1 METNEAAFVENGP
14 SEDSTDLERGPQPTD
29 GEVQDNGISVV
40 DSTTHS
46 KLEGNSRYYYRNMA
60 IFCLSFFLIFGAFQ
74 PLQNL
79 QSSLNASLG
88 FVSLTVTYVFFI
100 ASTVFSPFLIKVFG
114 AKYVIVVTYAAHC
127 FYMVSNYYPEY
138 YTLIPG
144 SIALGLASGPLWSSA
159 AVYITSQADGVASVL
174 GKDSSKYISA
184 FTGVFFLTFFA
195 SSLVGNG
202 VSSAVLLPDAGGLY
216 LNMSNSADDS
226 EVACSLDGQA
236 ETSPWAFYL
245 LMSLFLVADIAALL
259 LALFGLSTTRK
270 RAFTTISCRRIATD
284 FKETFTGFIKAL
296 FTQRY
301 LLAAPLVAYQGFNM
315 GMLLGIFSKVRSCED
330 LLCIC

>member
-1 METNEAAFVENGP
+1 METNEVAFVENAP
-14 SEDSTDLERGPQPTD
+14 IEDSRDLERGPQQTD
-29 GEVQDNGISVV
+29 GEADNGISVV
-40 DSTTHS
+40 DSTARS
-46 KLEGNSRYYYRNMA
+46 KLEGNPRYYYRNMA
-60 IFCLSFFLIFGAFQ
+60 IFCLSFFLIFGTFQ

-88 FVSLTVTYVFFI
+88 FASLTVIYVFFI
-100 ASTVFSPFLIKVFG
+100 SSTVFSPFLIKVFG
-114 AKYVIVVTYAAHC
+114 AKYVIVATYAAHC
-127 FYMVSNYYPEY
+127 FYMISNYYPEY

-195 SSLVGNG
+195 SAWVGNG
-202 VSSAVLLPDAGGLY
+202 VSSAVLLPDAGGLHFGV
-216 LNMSNSADDS
+216 LNMSNTADDS

-236 ETSPWAFYL
+236 ETSPLAFYL
-245 LMSLFLVADIAALL
+245 LMSLFLVADIAALF

-301 LLAAPLVAYQGFNM
+301 LLAAPIVAYQGFNM

-330 LLCIC
+330 F